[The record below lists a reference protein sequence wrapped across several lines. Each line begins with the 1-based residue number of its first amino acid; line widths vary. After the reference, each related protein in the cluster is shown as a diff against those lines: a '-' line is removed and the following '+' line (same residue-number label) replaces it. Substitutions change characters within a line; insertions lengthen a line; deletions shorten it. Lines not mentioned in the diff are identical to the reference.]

1 MRYLVCAH
9 QMATNEQHHYD
20 LQCAQVFV
28 FDISGAHIFCHS
40 RLSFVTEQVAAH
52 TNGTIGALLNAT
64 FGNAPELL
72 ISTAALRS
80 GFYRVVQLAM
90 LGSMLTNLL
99 FVFGVSCLVGG
110 LRWQV
115 QELRITSGNVS
126 VLMLLLATAGSLLPA
141 ALSMSGQM
149 QHSDS
154 PLGVPSDDELF
165 FCRINA
171 FVMIIMYLCYLL
183 FQLGTHKEEFDE
195 DDNIVETP
203 EHLLIMSPHFTSRH
217 GRKKRAERNR
227 FCLRWFGRGAEQA
240 QVQRQGYSTVE
251 LMERGGKS
259 RSSDNDFEM
268 ANGDQAAS
276 AELSDS
282 DGSDEM
288 GGDGLFRTEKDS
300 GSRSLPSNRRRRRR
314 TQSLT
319 RTSDEL
325 VVQEDPVSG
334 VPQVST
340 KPPNKSHDSDQAPD
354 EAAENGSALNEV
366 PAVNPDEEDHHAER
380 KYNIRCHSVLFVTCK
395 LELDH

>member
-1 MRYLVCAH
+1 MTLLLQGAGLL
-9 QMATNEQHHYD
+9 TNSSST
-20 LQCAQVFV
+20 F
-28 FDISGAHIFCHS
+28 

-99 FVFGVSCLVGG
+99 FVFGVSCLIGG
-110 LRWQV
+110 MRWQV

-126 VLMLLLATAGSLLPA
+126 VLMLLVATAGSLFPA

-149 QHSDS
+149 QSNDS
-154 PLGVPSDDELF
+154 PKGVPSDDELF

-171 FVMIIMYLCYLL
+171 FVMVVMYMGYLL

-195 DDNIVETP
+195 DENIVETP
-203 EHLLIMSPHFTSRH
+203 DNLLIMSPHFTSRH

-240 QVQRQGYSTVE
+240 QVQRQGYATVE

-259 RSSDNDFEM
+259 RNSDNEFEN
-268 ANGDQAAS
+268 AVGGPNQVVAS
-276 AELSDS
+276 DLSE
-282 DGSDEM
+282 SDESEDK
-288 GGDGLFRTEKDS
+288 GGDGLFRTKTAPKS
-300 GSRSLPSNRRRRRR
+300 GDARSLPSTGAASRRRRKRANA
-314 TQSLT
+314 TKSFDNNELT
-319 RTSDEL
+319 VTN
-325 VVQEDPVSG
+325 VM
-334 VPQVST
+334 
-340 KPPNKSHDSDQAPD
+340 
-354 EAAENGSALNEV
+354 V
-366 PAVNPDEEDHHAER
+366 PAVNPPEPAILDEEEATGGENLVNGASTYTVTTESDEGHPDRKWRHAD
-380 KYNIRCHSVLFVTCK
+380 KFAKMCG
-395 LELDH
+395 